1 MATSG
6 SFTTTNGYTSS
17 NGKVYRL
24 KFEWER
30 TSYSIENNTSTIK
43 WTLKGYSTGTGYVK
57 AQNLIVKIDGT
68 EVYNHTV
75 DDGQFNMY
83 DGTVL
88 GTGTQTIKHN
98 NDGTKS
104 FSVYIEG
111 GLYVWAPPNATGT
124 KSFTLDT
131 IPRASTIT
139 ATSVN
144 IGSQTTITVKKA
156 TSSFTHT
163 ITYKFGS
170 LTGTIAT
177 KSSTASIKWTVPT
190 TFYAQIPNAKSG
202 TCTLTCTTYN
212 GSTSLGSKTTTFTAT
227 AAESLCKPLLAPV
240 IEDINEDTVA
250 LTGDS
255 SRLVKY
261 YSKVNTQVN
270 PTVRNS
276 ATLKSVSTKHNGK
289 TTNTGQSTFDNV
301 STNVFDFSATDSR
314 GYTTTQ
320 RVEPHMVNYIKP
332 TCIISNTEFTTD
344 GVIKFKIKGSYFK
357 GSFGAQENVLGIRYR
372 YKTKDGTYTDWLF
385 TDTTRESNS
394 YTADIEITG
403 LDYRETYVIQARA
416 VDLLETVLSNEIT
429 LSCVP
434 VFDWSDDNFNF
445 NVPIY
450 MNDTEVLRINDEK
463 RVVLAAENDIYLRP
477 NGTSTDAGQL
487 RLKQNGDLVYKGAT
501 LPFITTGT
509 AMITLSPSKTNQVEI
524 DFGCTFKQAP
534 VVLVQQVF
542 AQRNITAISSY
553 VTQTGFTAGIN
564 PDSSQTKDVTRA
576 FGWVAIGT
584 LA

>member
-17 NGKVYRL
+17 NGKVYKL
-24 KFEWER
+24 TFEWER

-68 EVYNHTV
+68 EVWSKPV
-75 DDGQFNMY
+75 DDGQTNMY
-83 DGTVL
+83 NGTVL

-98 NDGTKS
+98 TDGTRS
-104 FSVYIEG
+104 FTAYIEG
-111 GLYVWAPPNATGT
+111 GLYVWAPANAYGT

-131 IPRASTIT
+131 IPRASTIS

-156 TSSFTHT
+156 TTAFTHT

-190 TFYAQIPNAKSG
+190 TFYAEIPNAKSG

-212 GSTSLGSKTTTFTAT
+212 GSTSLGSKTATFTCT

-240 IEDINEDTVA
+240 IEDINEDTVV

-255 SRLVKY
+255 SRLVRY

-276 ATLKSVSTKHNGK
+276 ATLKSVSTKHDGK

-301 STNVFDFSATDSR
+301 STNVFEFSATDSR
-314 GYTTTQ
+314 GYTSTQ
-320 RVEPHMVNYIKP
+320 RLEPHMVNYIKP

-357 GSFGAQENVLGIRYR
+357 GSFGAEENVLSIRYR
-372 YKTKDGTYTDWLF
+372 YKTKSGTYTDWLF
-385 TDTTRESNS
+385 IDSTRESNS

-429 LSCVP
+429 LSCIP

-445 NVPIY
+445 NVPIQ
-450 MNDTEVLRINDEK
+450 MNDTEVLRINDDK
-463 RVVLAAENDIYLRP
+463 KVVLAAENDIYLRP
-477 NGTSTDAGQL
+477 NGTNVDEGQL
-487 RLKQNGDLVYKGAT
+487 RLTTAGKLILNGYT
-501 LPFITTGT
+501 LPHIATGT
-509 AMITLSPSKTNQVEI
+509 ATMKYGSSAGSVSI
-524 DFGCTFKQAP
+524 DFGVTYAAKP
-534 VVLVQQVF
+534 VVIVSQVF
-542 AQRNITAISSY
+542 DSANILVSNSDITTTGCTAKVQGGFASS
-553 VTQTGFTAGIN
+553 G
-564 PDSSQTKDVTRA
+564 SRA